1 MNLTIKGLPD
11 ELGTALKRA
20 AEQSHRSLNGEIVHR
35 LAHSF
40 ERSASEPVLRL
51 AESPDEVADAWAKL
65 AGKWQSELSLEDE
78 IAALYASRSPGRD
91 VDVSW

>member
-1 MNLTIKGLPD
+1 MNLTVKGLPD
-11 ELGTALKRA
+11 ELGQALKRA

-35 LAHSF
+35 LSRSF
-40 ERSASEPVLRL
+40 EGPVSEPVARL

-65 AGKWQSELSLEDE
+65 AGKWQSELTLEDE
-78 IAALYASRSPGRD
+78 IAALYANRSAGRD